1 MACRVGCLRRR
12 VETGGIAP
20 VADGPSA
27 GSERSRRCHLSVRT
41 RVGGARRGEEWSS
54 PASQVV
60 SSRTAAMAPCG
71 FDLNPHSSEPAY
83 ATPRIG
89 AVGRCCQGETRGDF
103 GDCMNTIHRDT
114 RARRSQ
120 YRDFGYPHTLVKDTP
135 SCHCTCRCRE
145 ACPVQAGSII
155 LLPLRVQLSIRR
167 RSGLEPAM
175 RWGRSW
181 QGRARGPLSL

>member
-1 MACRVGCLRRR
+1 MLTASSGDGRHRACRRWAFRRFR
-12 VETGGIAP
+12 TFAP
-20 VADGPSA
+20 VPSLRPNP
-27 GSERSRRCHLSVRT
+27 SW
-41 RVGGARRGEEWSS
+41 GARRGEEWSS

-83 ATPRIG
+83 ARPRIG

-145 ACPVQAGSII
+145 AYPVQAGSII